1 MRLLHTSDWHIGR
14 TFHGYGTTDA
24 AKYVLGSLPELIKKH
39 KIDVVVASGDIFD
52 TGAPAKEYV
61 QVLREIFELILAT
74 GVKLMV
80 SSGNHDSAIRLGF
93 TGAFSASDGL
103 HVFSDVENVMNPV
116 QLEDSFGPV
125 DFYGIPF
132 IEPTMHSHLDW
143 MPSEAKDQHAVI
155 TAAMDQIRKSVKSRE
170 SKGRRSVV
178 LSHTFVAG
186 AEKESSDS
194 ERAITKEPLVAG
206 GVDSVPVTAF
216 KGVDYTALG
225 HIHSRAELAHNVRY
239 SGAVMHYSFKE
250 AGKPRGGWLVDLE
263 PGKEAQVSWLD
274 FPIFKNLV
282 ELKGTFDDIITNPDF
297 DKYRDWYVR
306 VVYTD
311 KTRQPDVMRKLQRK
325 FPFCAEVLNEPS
337 EQAEKNTN
345 SYRDRIAGKTDLEIV
360 ESFLVDVRN
369 GQGATKAEV
378 ALLKEILA
386 AVEAKETDR

>member
-1 MRLLHTSDWHIGR
+1 MRILHTSDWHIGR
-14 TFHGYGTTDA
+14 TFHGFGTTDA
-24 AKYVLGSLPELIKKH
+24 AKFVFGSLPELIKTH

-61 QVLREIFELILAT
+61 QALREIIEDILAT
-74 GVKLMV
+74 GVKLLV

-93 TGAFSASDGL
+93 TGAFSAGDGL
-103 HVFSDVENVMNPV
+103 HLFTDVENVMNPV
-116 QLEDSFGPV
+116 QLLDEHGPI

-132 IEPTMHSHLDW
+132 IEPTMHAHLEW
-143 MPSEAKDQHAVI
+143 MPSDAKDQNSVI
-155 TAAMDQIRKSVKSRE
+155 TAAMDQIRKSVKSRA

-206 GVDSVPVTAF
+206 GVDSVPVNAF

-225 HIHSRAELAHNVRY
+225 HIHSRAVLAHNVRY

-250 AGKPRGGWLVDLE
+250 SGKPRGGWIVDLV
-263 PGKEAQVSWLD
+263 PGEEAKIDWLD
-274 FPIFKNLV
+274 FPIYKNLI
-282 ELKGTFDDIITNPDF
+282 ELKGAFEEILKNPELE
-297 DKYRDWYVR
+297 KYRDWYVR

-311 KTRQPDVMRKLQRK
+311 NTRQRDAMRRLQMR
-325 FPFCAEVLNEPS
+325 FPSCAEVINEPL
-337 EQAEKNTN
+337 EQAEKNTA
-345 SYRDRIAGKTDLEIV
+345 SYRDRIAGKSDLEII

-369 GQGATKAEV
+369 GQGATKEEV
-378 ALLKEILA
+378 SLLKEILA

>member
-1 MRLLHTSDWHIGR
+1 MRILHTSDWHIGR
-14 TFHGYGTTDA
+14 TFHGYSTTDA
-24 AKYVLGSLPELIKKH
+24 AKYVLGAVPELIKKH

-61 QVLREIFELILAT
+61 QVLREIFQLILAT

-225 HIHSRAELAHNVRY
+225 HIHSRAELAHSVRY

-282 ELKGTFDDIITNPDF
+282 ELKGAFDEIITNADF

-337 EQAEKNTN
+337 EKAEKNSN

-369 GQGATKAEV
+369 GHGATNNEV

-386 AVEAKETDR
+386 SVEAKETDR

>member
-1 MRLLHTSDWHIGR
+1 MRILHTSDWHIGR

-24 AKYVLGSLPELIKKH
+24 AKYVLGALPELIKKH

-61 QVLREIFELILAT
+61 QVLRELFEMILAT

-93 TGAFSASDGL
+93 TGAFSAKDGL
-103 HVFSDVENVMNPV
+103 NLFSDVENVMNPV
-116 QLEDSFGPV
+116 QLEDEHGPV

-132 IEPTMHSHLDW
+132 IEPTMHTHLEW
-143 MPSEAKDQHAVI
+143 MPSDAKDQHAVI
-155 TAAMDQIRKSVKSRE
+155 NAAMDQIRKSVKGRE

-194 ERAITKEPLVAG
+194 ERAITKDPLVAG
-206 GVDSVPVTAF
+206 GVDSVPVNAF

-225 HIHSRAELAHNVRY
+225 HIHSRATLAPTVRY
-239 SGAVMHYSFKE
+239 SGALLHYSFKE
-250 AGKPRGGWLVDLE
+250 AGKPRGGWLVDLV
-263 PGKEAQVSWLD
+263 PGKETEIEWVDL
-274 FPIFKNLV
+274 PIFKNLI
-282 ELKGTFDDIITNPDF
+282 ELRGTFDEIMQNPDF

-311 KTRQPDVMRKLQRK
+311 PMRQLDAMRKLQTR
-325 FPFCAEVLNEPS
+325 FPSCAEVINEPS
-337 EQAEKNTN
+337 DQAEKNTS
-345 SYRDRIAGKTDLEIV
+345 SYRDRIAGKTDLEII
-360 ESFLVDVRN
+360 ENFLVDVRN
-369 GQGATKAEV
+369 GQGATKDEV

-386 AVEAKETDR
+386 AVESKETDR